1 MNVIDD
7 LYSIDSKINL
17 ATYQI
22 ISDQNIKNILSSNN
36 EFSPTYIRNTSLNI
50 TTYTTDL
57 IGYVNMYIINTKNDN
72 VFTRR
77 LIPDSKNYIDS
88 YVNKEDF
95 LDKCHNKETK
105 YIAPNDENYVILTSY
120 DMRGFAIAYIFEKNV
135 LFDSICDFNADT
147 YKTTVFYEDKLFL
160 TNNYD
165 NAMLSLDSLKNNEHS
180 YTISSGNYTILTEI
194 NPSTINSFYEPYI
207 RQIFVFSIIIILIGI
222 IALIL
227 SVKVFG
233 KTSENYINNLL
244 SHSLQYQYA
253 AIKSTIQ

>member
-1 MNVIDD
+1 MKNFLSKHKVNKLTFSFIITIVSVTVLAFTVSLSLGYYNINSVVDRLFKERVTNDQMNVIDD

-77 LIPDSKNYIDS
+77 LIPDSKNYIAS

-135 LFDSICDFNADT
+135 LFSLCGPLPIIFLFRFIIANET
-147 YKTTVFYEDKLFL
+147 GVRKTTARQDLKHKNVKLP
-160 TNNYD
+160 
-165 NAMLSLDSLKNNEHS
+165 
-180 YTISSGNYTILTEI
+180 ISSR
-194 NPSTINSFYEPYI
+194 P
-207 RQIFVFSIIIILIGI
+207 
-222 IALIL
+222 
-227 SVKVFG
+227 
-233 KTSENYINNLL
+233 LL
-244 SHSLQYQYA
+244 
-253 AIKSTIQ
+253 